1 MEGAKTVMR
10 VVNPYTSN
18 TTMTVLLMAYIQR
31 SKTGVGKH
39 HAVRNGRDTKMSNP
53 IVNINIGMGG
63 WALE

>member
-1 MEGAKTVMR
+1 MEDAKIVIR

-18 TTMTVLLMAYIQR
+18 TTMTVLLKAYIQR

-39 HAVRNGRDTKMSNP
+39 HEMRNGKGTKRSNP
-53 IVNINIGMGG
+53 IVNISINMGG